1 MAERKNKMTREAV
14 KVPKTKEELN
24 EFLRK
29 LSECHQKIQRIQLEA
44 NRKINNIRAEAS
56 EQINPLQK
64 EVDSLFEG
72 IFIFAQAH
80 QNELTNNGKNK
91 TVNFPNGTIF
101 WRKNPPSVFLR
112 NVKEV
117 INFCKEKNLLQF
129 LRVKAEVNK
138 EAMLADPET
147 ASKIKGVKIVQ
158 KEEFG
163 VKLPE
168 GEFEISKTIRKTE
181 KRKV

>member
-1 MAERKNKMTREAV
+1 MAERKNKMIREVV
-14 KVPKTKEELN
+14 KVPATKEELN

-29 LSECHQKIQRIQLEA
+29 LSECHQKIQKIQLEA
-44 NRKINNIRAEAS
+44 NRKINAIKAEAS

-101 WRKNPPSVFLR
+101 WRRNPPSVFLR
-112 NVKEV
+112 NVKEI
-117 INFCKEKNLLQF
+117 INFCKERGLPQF
-129 LRVKAEVNK
+129 IRVREEVNK

-168 GEFEISKTIRKTE
+168 GELEISKTIRTG